1 MMSVYIQIDD
11 RKIGRVELSSL
22 TTVADLRNIII
33 EKFGPLVNTHFLDGN
48 NYPLYIQDEG
58 SVTIRELLSNNE
70 NIIRLK
76 TKCEINFPTVSN
88 LFVEDS
94 LSRLTL
100 PGSVPMPLSTNHVI
114 VATQLDSNAW
124 KQVFANCNLFSGI
137 RMDEEVLLHAFRP
150 ILKFKESSNGIPL
163 FLVNDTSY
171 IRAFMKSKRLQSCF
185 GTSKFFD
192 GGLNPCSIFGMNS
205 EFSKRKA
212 RTNEERTVYSTCS
225 FNLPRVTLQLDSSYL
240 EPTAQF
246 IEAIDDV
253 LHLAPDQQSAALKK
267 VLMIY
272 GHVYSRRVVLGGHL
286 YHTEGHRVRGSAD
299 EEGKLIAAESR
310 FSMSL
315 AIAIKIGSGF
325 GNEKQCKE
333 DLVEQDSL
341 SMFEAV
347 GGDTLLSRDPTVWA
361 KSVVDY
367 SLWRVI
373 EYDDFESV
381 ISLLSAERQ
390 MALKEIIESD
400 VLQVSDSKTNHSSLN
415 TKIVPFQGEAHEMFN
430 KFIIDFQQKFEQ
442 HKKK

>member
-1 MMSVYIQIDD
+1 M
-11 RKIGRVELSSL
+11 
-22 TTVADLRNIII
+22 T
-33 EKFGPLVNTHFLDGN
+33 
-48 NYPLYIQDEG
+48 
-58 SVTIRELLSNNE
+58 
-70 NIIRLK
+70 
-76 TKCEINFPTVSN
+76 
-88 LFVEDS
+88 
-94 LSRLTL
+94 
-100 PGSVPMPLSTNHVI
+100 LSTNPVI

-137 RMDEEVLLHAFRP
+137 RMDEDVLSHAFRP
-150 ILKFKESSNGIPL
+150 VLKFKDSSNGIPL

-192 GGLNPCSIFGMNS
+192 GSLNPCAIFGMNS
-205 EFSKRKA
+205 AFSKRKA
-212 RTNEERTVYSTCS
+212 ATNEERTVYSTCS

-246 IEAIDDV
+246 IEAIDHV

-299 EEGKLIAAESR
+299 EEEKLIAAESR
-310 FSMSL
+310 FSMTL
-315 AIAIKIGSGF
+315 ATAIKIGSSF
-325 GNEKQCKE
+325 GNEKKLKE
-333 DLVEQDSL
+333 DFIEQDSL

-347 GGDTLLSRDPTVWA
+347 GGDTLLSRDPTIWA
-361 KSVVDY
+361 KSVMNY

-381 ISLLSAERQ
+381 ISLLSAEQQ
-390 MALKEIIESD
+390 MALKEIIELD
-400 VLQVSDSKTNHSSLN
+400 IEQVSDAKTNLPSLN
-415 TKIVPFQGEAHEMFN
+415 TKMMPFQGEAYEKFN
-430 KFIIDFQQKFEQ
+430 KFVTDFQQKFEQ